1 MKRRLMS
8 ILAVLA
14 LCLTML
20 PMAAFAVDPFAG
32 YAEGDTVQMDGK
44 EYTYLGDVSET
55 GLTVGEW
62 EVEMYGPA
70 GIAKAGDGY
79 VSYYVE
85 DGVAYITVKDATIS
99 SMSDD
104 IMEGYGILVMDYD
117 AHINGIGTNI
127 IQAAMAAIDVTGCLT
142 MTGEFQ
148 RIAGL
153 QDGIVCYQD
162 WGFGEEEA
170 AVDGGDLMIN
180 ATIAEVVGTEG
191 YGIYSDGSLSINGY
205 IQDVIGGSAIVA
217 GFGLTYD
224 NVKDGYVTINGVID
238 SVVGYVD
245 SGISGRGDVT
255 IGKDAVIGEIV
266 ADSYGIYVDC
276 IYAEEGTP
284 LTDASLTIQGKV
296 GPVSASMIQ
305 EDTEDWIRYGVYVEG
320 GDFVV
325 AQGASVESVYGD
337 DYGAWVAGGE
347 IIVKGTVPGGIIGGG
362 LDTYTMEWPS
372 YWAHVEVMDAILWDL
387 VPVELQGK
395 YTQATTRAEYCALAT
410 CLYEAVTGEVIEI
423 TEQDVL
429 PFTDVEDDINIA
441 KMYKIGVVN
450 GVAADRFAPNN
461 ILTREQAATM
471 LSRLAYAVG
480 EPLEASA
487 PDFADNDKIFD
498 YAYEAVGQV
507 QAAGIMQ
514 GKENKLFDPKGSY
527 TREQS
532 ILTMDRLF
540 DLVFWDN
547 DDE

>member
-1 MKRRLMS
+1 MKRRFLS

-20 PMAAFAVDPFAG
+20 PMAAFAAPISWP
-32 YAEGDTVQMDGK
+32 AEGEAVTLDGK
-44 EYTYLGDVSET
+44 EYTYLGDVTET
-55 GLTVGEW
+55 GLAVGEW
-62 EVEMYGPA
+62 EVDLYGPA

-85 DGVAYITVKDATIS
+85 EGIAYITANNATIS
-99 SMSDD
+99 AMSGEDL
-104 IMEGYGILVMDYD
+104 EGYGILVVDYD

-127 IQAAMAAIDVTGCLT
+127 IQAGNTAIDATGCLT
-142 MTGEFQ
+142 ITGEFQ
-148 RIAGL
+148 RIAGMYN
-153 QDGIVCYQD
+153 GIACYQS
-162 WGFGEEEA
+162 WGFGEEE
-170 AVDGGDLMIN
+170 VTTEGGDLMIN
-180 ATIAEVVGTEG
+180 ANIGEVVGTDG
-191 YGIYSDGSLSINGY
+191 MAIQSDCSLIINGDLGDVSGGSGIYSGD
-205 IQDVIGGSAIVA
+205 
-217 GFGLTYD
+217 GLTQD
-224 NVKDGYVTINGVID
+224 NLKEGYLTINGTIG
-238 SVVGYVD
+238 SVMGYVNA
-245 SGISGRGDVT
+245 GIHGRGDVT
-255 IGKDAVIGEIV
+255 IGQDAVIGEIV
-266 ADSYGIYVDC
+266 ADTVGISADC
-276 IYAEEGTP
+276 ITDEDWAP
-284 LTDASLTIQGKV
+284 LADASLTIQGQV
-296 GPVSASMIQ
+296 GPISASMIQ
-305 EDTEDWIRYGVYVEG
+305 EDTEDWIRFGIYVAG
-320 GDFVV
+320 GDVV
-325 AQGASVESVYGD
+325 IAEGASVASVYGD
-337 DYGAWVAGGE
+337 TYGAWVEGGE
-347 IIVKGTVPGGIIGGG
+347 VIVKGSVPGGITGGEQ
-362 LDTYTMEWPS
+362 DIYTEEWPS
-372 YWAHVEVMDAILWDL
+372 FWAHAEVMDAILWGL
-387 VPVELQGK
+387 VPEDLQGK

-410 CLYEAVTGEVIEI
+410 CLYEAVTGESIEL
-423 TEQDVL
+423 TEEDVL
-429 PFTDVEDDINIA
+429 PFTDVEDDVNIA

-450 GVAADRFAPNN
+450 GVGDNRFAPNN